1 MDDVPPPGGRTP
13 PPWQVLAALLQELPG
28 LVSDRVH
35 LLSLELK
42 RAGLTLVRMIALLLG
57 GAILLATAWLALWA
71 AISVML
77 VSAGLGWGW
86 AFAVVLLINLGA
98 AAWALLQVKRLAPLL
113 GLPATLRHL
122 TLARSVPD
130 GGEGN
135 APVSAASVPAAAAV
149 APSTVPVHG

>member
-42 RAGLTLVRMIALLLG
+42 RAGQTLVRLIALVLG
-57 GAILLATAWLALWA
+57 AAILLATAWLALWA
-71 AISVML
+71 AIAVLL
-77 VSAGLGWGW
+77 VEAGLAWGW
-86 AFAVVLLINLGA
+86 AFFIVLLLNLGA
-98 AAWALLQVKRLAPLL
+98 AVWALLQAKRLAPLL

-130 GGEGN
+130 GGDG
-135 APVSAASVPAAAAV
+135 AASAAAASVPVAAAV
-149 APSTVPVHG
+149 PPSTVPAHG